1 MRKIYVN
8 GDFITLEN
16 TDVDAIEIE
25 NDKILKVGSKNEI
38 LNKFN
43 IYKKTD
49 KNVEIIDLK
58 GKTMMPS
65 FIDAHSHIF
74 GLAKQFLG
82 VSIDDAKSI
91 TDIKNK
97 LNEYKKYNK
106 TDDWIIINGYDINE
120 LKEKRHIT
128 KQEIDEIFP
137 DIPVIIENKSRHNGI
152 ANSKALEK
160 LEINENTKNPEGG
173 KIIYKTGY
181 LEESAFI
188 NSLKK
193 VPLPKIENIQKAFN
207 KAQETYASYGITTA
221 QEGCMTIEL
230 AKVYKSLVDN
240 NDLFLDIV
248 AYMEE
253 KSVNEIEELFKEN
266 LLKYN
271 KNFKIGGIKIFL
283 DGSPQ
288 AKTAWLRTPYECE
301 KEYSGYRI
309 LSDDKLESILLQAKS
324 KELQVLAHCNG
335 DKAIEQYINS
345 IKKINNLKRPVMI
358 HAQILGLDQ
367 LEGIKKYNIIPSF
380 FIGHVYYFGDIH
392 IKNLGEERAEHI
404 SPAGSSL
411 KENILFTFHQD
422 TPVTIPNMFETIWC
436 AVNRKTKEG
445 VVLGKSEQI
454 PVLDAIKAVTIN
466 SAYQYREENL
476 KGSINEGKKADL
488 IILDKNP
495 LKIDKDDIKNIM
507 ILETIKNGKTIYKA

>member
-1 MRKIYVN
+1 MKKIYIN
-8 GDFITLEN
+8 GDFITLEKN
-16 TDVDAIEIE
+16 EIEGVVIE
-25 NDKILKVGSKNEI
+25 NDKILKTGNKDEV
-38 LNKFN
+38 LNLV
-43 IYKKTD
+43 D
-49 KNVEIIDLK
+49 KDTEVIDLK
-58 GKTMMPS
+58 GRTMMPS

-74 GLAKQFLG
+74 GLAKQFLE

-97 LNEYKKYNK
+97 LKEYKKHNQ

-128 KQEIDEIFP
+128 KQELNEIFP

-160 LEINENTKNPEGG
+160 LGISEKTKNPEGG
-173 KIIYKTGY
+173 RIIYETGY

-253 KSVNEIEELFKEN
+253 KSVNKIEELFKEN
-266 LLKYN
+266 LLIYN

-288 AKTAWLRTPYECE
+288 ARTAWLRNPYEGE
-301 KEYSGYRI
+301 KEYSGYGI
-309 LSDDKLESILLQAKS
+309 LADDKLESILLQAKNQG
-324 KELQVLAHCNG
+324 LQVLAHCNG
-335 DKAIEQYINS
+335 DRAIEQYIDS
-345 IKKINNLKRPVMI
+345 IKKVNNLKRPVMI

-367 LEGIKKYNIIPSF
+367 LEDIKKYNIIPSF

-392 IKNLGEERAEHI
+392 IKNLGIERAEHI

-445 VVLGKSEQI
+445 VVLGETEQI
-454 PVLDAIKAVTIN
+454 PVLEAIKAVTIN
-466 SAYQYREENL
+466 SAYQYGEENL
-476 KGSINEGKKADL
+476 KGSIKEGKKADL
-488 IILDKNP
+488 VILDKNP
-495 LKIDKDDIKNIM
+495 LKIDKDDIKNIK
-507 ILETIKNGKTIYKA
+507 ILETIKEGKTIFKA